1 MRQQHRIPIILDVLK
16 DNDNKRVVLEH
27 LFKPKPGTQMEIG
40 MPFYEIDNIIKAW
53 KLSEDLVKKL
63 WIKNPDLR
71 LTQALINVGV
81 MPNFPGFYY
90 YIEDEQLM
98 IDTGLLEAR
107 DILFW
112 GQNYD
117 KDNNR
122 LDETNYIL
130 IRDINDGHLQAIL
143 DDVFKDP
150 KTHIHP
156 YYKFLTDELK
166 IRKL

>member
-1 MRQQHRIPIILDVLK
+1 MRQKQRIPIILDVLK
-16 DNDNKRVVLEH
+16 DNDKKREVLEH
-27 LFKPKPGTQMEIG
+27 FFKPKPGIQMEIG

-53 KLSEDLVKKL
+53 KLNEDLVKKL

-71 LTQALINVGV
+71 LTQVLINVGI

-90 YIEDEQLM
+90 YIEDELLM
-98 IDTGLLEAR
+98 IDTGLLAPR

-130 IRDINDGHLQAIL
+130 IRDINNGHLQAIL
-143 DDVFKDP
+143 DVVFKDI

-166 IRKL
+166 RRKL